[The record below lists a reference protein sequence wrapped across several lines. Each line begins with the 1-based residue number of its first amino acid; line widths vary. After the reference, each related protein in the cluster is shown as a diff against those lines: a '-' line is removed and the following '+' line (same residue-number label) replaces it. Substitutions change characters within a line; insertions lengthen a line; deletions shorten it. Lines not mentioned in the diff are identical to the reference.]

1 MKESPMR
8 IRGTTRTPTTLVL
21 SLGAT
26 AALLAACGGAP
37 EVPGSE
43 DEGDDAGGGSTADTG
58 GDTGGETGDQGGE
71 GGELNLGLLLPYT
84 GQYSWVGENVEG
96 AAAPMIE
103 EINTSGGIGGRQI
116 NLVRGDTEGTVD
128 AGVLAARKLANTDQA
143 VAFIGPTS
151 LSFTGVRQVVVD
163 TETPVI
169 TPTAG
174 TVEFD
179 EAGTSLFHRT
189 VPSDSLGGKAI
200 AKALS
205 EPDEFLG
212 SASVTNVALMVGDA
226 PALVSFQEPIETS
239 LEEYGVPLATS
250 INYSVGRESYRS
262 EVADVVGQDPDMII
276 LVGEPADSAKI
287 MQQARQNG
295 YTGGW
300 FVTQDQTNADYI
312 ELAGPDVVEGVFGL
326 EEAAPESAADLRE
339 QFTEFLGHEPD
350 IFQTN
355 AYDAVN
361 VTTLAMYLADAE
373 DGEVTRATIEAHIND
388 VANPDD
394 GDVVVTSFAEGKEAI
409 DAGDGIDYQG
419 LSGPVDFDEFGSITA
434 PFQIRQVTD
443 GAFAP
448 VSVIDAED
456 LQ

>member
-1 MKESPMR
+1 MR
-8 IRGTTRTPTTLVL
+8 IRGTTRTPTTPLL
-21 SLGAT
+21 SLGAI

-43 DEGDDAGGGSTADTG
+43 EEGDDAGGGSTADTG
-58 GDTGGETGDQGGE
+58 GQTGDAGGGGSEGGE
-71 GGELNLGLLLPYT
+71 GGELNLGMLLPYT

-96 AAAPMIE
+96 AAGPMIE
-103 EINTSGGIGGRQI
+103 EINAAGGIDGQQI

-128 AGVLAARKLANTDQA
+128 AGVLAARKLANTDQV

-163 TETPVI
+163 TETPVV

-205 EPDEFLG
+205 APDEFLG
-212 SASVTNVALMVGDA
+212 GASVTNVALMVGDA

-239 LEEYGVPLATS
+239 LEAYEVPLATS
-250 INYSVGRESYRS
+250 VNYTVGRESYRS
-262 EVADVVGQDPDMII
+262 EVADVIGNDPDMII

-312 ELAGPDVVEGVFGL
+312 ELAGPDIVEGVIGL

-339 QFTEFLGHEPD
+339 TFTEFLGHEPD

-361 VTTLAMYLADAE
+361 VTTLAMYLSATE
-373 DGEVTRATIEAHIND
+373 DGEVTRETIEAHLND
-388 VANPDD
+388 VANPEE
-394 GDVVVTSFAEGKEAI
+394 GDVVVTSFQEGKEAI

-419 LSGPVDFDEFGSITA
+419 LSGPVDFNEFGSITA
-434 PFQIRQVTD
+434 PFQILQVTD
-443 GAFAP
+443 GEFVP
-448 VSVIDAED
+448 VTVIDAED